1 MYLGNALSILK
12 VAYLLGKQT
21 PFWKSIKL
29 LSRLKSESIP
39 DSNGR
44 GHPSGAANQAQVLRG
59 EGVTVT
65 RGNLGEYL
73 VDLSE
78 YGWFPRQLPSHAA
91 EGLEP
96 FVDSDGEEWEAPG
109 WIHAELARKIVTKM

>member
-1 MYLGNALSILK
+1 LATCYQFQGRDIPK
-12 VAYLLGKQT
+12 VSDFIIKDVE
-21 PFWKSIKL
+21 KSL
-29 LSRLKSESIP
+29 NE
-39 DSNGR
+39 GR
-44 GHPSGAANQAQVLRG
+44 GHPSGAANQANVLRG

-91 EGLEP
+91 EGIAP
-96 FVDSDGEEWEAPG
+96 FDDSEEE
-109 WIHAELARKIVTKM
+109 